1 VRGGDSAD
9 VIVVK
14 TIGAELKLEVPGR
27 LSLGRRRGPRPADDD
42 DAPEPV
48 AITRVTVVRGSPFA
62 DDASARE
69 WLARCRDDD
78 TADREIAEALR
89 LLNRAILAH
98 RVSAGDPYAADA
110 ARGQARRIR
119 IGFGSGDELV
129 EGRSREV
136 HEVPLQTAR
145 RSRRRMLAPEEQVAQ
160 ILGGRRPTW
169 PSEDL
174 LLRVRLDL
182 DQGRTREAALQAQ
195 AAHGSL
201 AAELAAQ
208 PGADEGRSAVER
220 QDQLIGRLG
229 AAALDR
235 ELDEVE
241 MESLGEAVAEME
253 RVVRRR
259 RHALDVRGI

>member
-1 VRGGDSAD
+1 M
-9 VIVVK
+9 IVVK
-14 TIGAELKLEVPGR
+14 TIGAGLKREAPGR
-27 LSLGRRRGPRPADDD
+27 LSLGRRRGPRPAGDDD
-42 DAPEPV
+42 EPEPV

-62 DDASARE
+62 DDTSARE
-69 WLARCRDDD
+69 WLAACRDPE

-98 RVSAGDPYAADA
+98 RVSASDPYAADA

-136 HEVPLQTAR
+136 HEVPAQATR
-145 RSRRRMLAPEEQVAQ
+145 RGRRRMLAPEEQVAQ
-160 ILGGRRPTW
+160 ILSGRRPIW
-169 PSEDL
+169 PSEEL

-182 DQGRTREAALQAQ
+182 DQGRTSEAALQAQ

-208 PGADEGRSAVER
+208 PGGGEAGSAIAR
-220 QDQLIGRLG
+220 QGPLIGRLG
-229 AAALDR
+229 AAGLERALD
-235 ELDEVE
+235 DAE
-241 MESLGEAVAEME
+241 MESLAEAVAQME

-259 RHALDVRGI
+259 RHALDR

>member
-1 VRGGDSAD
+1 MRGAETAD

-14 TIGAELKLEVPGR
+14 TIGAGLKREAPGR
-27 LSLGRRRGPRPADDD
+27 LSLRRRRAPRPTGDGDE
-42 DAPEPV
+42 PEAV

-62 DDASARE
+62 DDGSARE
-69 WLARCRDDD
+69 WFADCRDPE

-98 RVSAGDPYAADA
+98 RVSASDPYAADA
-110 ARGQARRIR
+110 ASGQARRIR

-136 HEVPLQTAR
+136 HEVPAQATR
-145 RSRRRMLAPEEQVAQ
+145 RGRRRMLAPEEQVAQ
-160 ILGGRRPTW
+160 ILGGRRPIW

-208 PGADEGRSAVER
+208 PGGDEARSAIER
-220 QDQLIGRLG
+220 QRPIVGRLG
-229 AAALDR
+229 AAALER
-235 ELDEVE
+235 ELDDAE
-241 MESLGEAVAEME
+241 MESLAEAVAQME

-259 RHALDVRGI
+259 RHALDR

>member
-1 VRGGDSAD
+1 

-14 TIGAELKLEVPGR
+14 TIGAGLKRDAAGR
-27 LSLGRRRGPRPADDD
+27 LSLGRRRSPRPAADDD
-42 DAPEPV
+42 EPEAV
-48 AITRVTVVRGSPFA
+48 AITRITVVRGSPFA
-62 DDASARE
+62 DDVSARE
-69 WLARCRDDD
+69 WLAGCREPE

-98 RVSAGDPYAADA
+98 RVSASDPYAGDA
-110 ARGQARRIR
+110 ARGQARRVR

-136 HEVPLQTAR
+136 HDVPVQAVR
-145 RSRRRMLAPEEQVAQ
+145 RTRRRMLAPEEQVAQ

-174 LLRVRLDL
+174 LLRARLDL

-208 PGADEGRSAVER
+208 PGADEAHSAIER
-220 QDQLIGRLG
+220 QRPLVGRLG
-229 AAALDR
+229 AAALAR
-235 ELDEVE
+235 ELEDSET
-241 MESLGEAVAEME
+241 ESLREVVAEME
-253 RVVRRR
+253 RVARRR
-259 RHALDVRGI
+259 RHAFGG